1 MGREYPKIDPA
12 LHQKIL
18 QEEILRDP
26 DFFLNAT
33 SADRPRAIITAG
45 QPGAGKSKVVGRSEA
60 DLDGNVVTV
69 DPDELRKLHPQ
80 VDNLRQQHPY
90 TWSGHT
96 HGDASQWATELR
108 EAAMAQRK
116 NIILDTTMPRADL
129 IKELQAQGYDVE
141 IRAIA
146 THRLESEL
154 GVDNR
159 FSRDLDRFG
168 QGRHVPEEVR
178 KSVYN
183 KLPGALDDVAK
194 QTGVPI
200 QIYDREGRL
209 HFDSRTTPNAS
220 PGRALEA
227 ARFGRLTQD
236 RLNDLHQSTGAQRQW
251 HRDLPGR
258 VPNER
263 VSPDTAR
270 HLLDE
275 RQTGRVEEG
284 VQRLH
289 NEVGGYRAV
298 RPTIKA
304 AGVLGTAYGAYDAKG
319 QVDAAIDTARSTR
332 EQWVRGAEESAN
344 QATKTVVTGAAAT
357 VGAIPGATAGALT
370 SPVTGPVGPV
380 LGGLATGGAAAYGA
394 EKLYEESRL
403 QQFSKYLGRQA
414 GDLGYD
420 YLSREGRLLRQVN
433 GLRQD
438 LGEAQDPAERA
449 RLQGRLDQASAAF
462 QQEAE
467 RNNRYF
473 EGREKVDQV
482 WEKMHAR
489 IPRVDKD
496 DVQAALARHID
507 AGKRPGDAV
516 RGAFSDA
523 VHARY
528 PRTLDHE
535 PLENY
540 RALSNTQL
548 TDRYRQYQG
557 EVVQDER
564 TVQALRA
571 NTQSHNDLDQGW
583 PKALAE
589 RRQAERLETAL
600 NEQWRDRGHLKAI
613 GEAMRERG
621 MSPPVTLSPA
631 QQRYHQQAQEQIEP
645 GLRRMGVGDEQI
657 DRVTAAAV
665 SHAQSRAQGAPVQAF
680 HLSKDGQR
688 VAMIGPTGL
697 LSEFRVSEAMSQPAD
712 QHLAQARAHADAHE
726 KVQAKAHANVH
737 ANEPSHRPDP
747 SQSQT
752 PAAPP
757 VHEPPVMAR

>member
-1 MGREYPKIDPA
+1 MSDPSDRLHSDHALVLKERILGGVGYQGIPSQTRPK
-12 LHQKIL
+12 
-18 QEEILRDP
+18 
-26 DFFLNAT
+26 
-33 SADRPRAIITAG
+33 AIVLAG
-45 QPGAGKSKVVGRSEA
+45 QPGAGKGTVADKALQDLNDSAVV
-60 DLDGNVVTV
+60 V
-69 DPDELRKLHPQ
+69 DPDELRRLHPEF
-80 VDNLRQQHPY
+80 DALKNRYPY
-90 TWSGHT
+90 TWADHT
-96 HGDASQWATELR
+96 HADASQWAKELR
-108 EAAMAQRK
+108 ADAIAQRK
-116 NIILDTTMPRADL
+116 NLILDGTIPKLEVIR
-129 IKELQAQGYDVE
+129 ELQAKGYDVE
-141 IRAIA
+141 VRALA
-146 THRLESEL
+146 AHRFESEL
-154 GVDNR
+154 GVDSR
-159 FSRDLDRFG
+159 FSRGLDRESFG
-168 QGRHVPEEVR
+168 RYVPEYLRKEV
-178 KSVYN
+178 YQ
-183 KLPGALDDVAK
+183 KLPGALDEIANE
-194 QTGVPI
+194 TGVSVK
-200 QIYDREGRL
+200 IYDREGRL
-209 HFDSRTTPNAS
+209 HFDSRTSPNAS
-220 PGRALEA
+220 PGRAMEQ
-227 ARFGRLTQD
+227 ARAGRLTQE
-236 RLNDLHQSTGAQRQW
+236 RLGEMHRGTDAQRHW

-258 VPNER
+258 LPNER
-263 VSPDTAR
+263 IGPDTAR
-270 HLLDE
+270 HLLNE

-344 QATKTVVTGAAAT
+344 QATRTVVTGAAAT
-357 VGAIPGATAGALT
+357 FGAVPGAAAGALT

-403 QQFSKYLGRQA
+403 QQFSRHLGRQA

-433 GLRQD
+433 GLMQD

-489 IPRVDKD
+489 IPKVDKD

-571 NTQSHNDLDQGW
+571 HTQSHNDLDQGW

-589 RRQAERLETAL
+589 RRQSERLESAL

-631 QQRYHQQAQEQIEP
+631 QQRYHQQAQEQIGP
-645 GLRRMGVGDEQI
+645 GLRRMGVNDEQI

-680 HLSKDGQR
+680 HLSKDGER
-688 VAMIGPTGL
+688 VAMIGPAGS
-697 LSEFRVSEAMSQPAD
+697 LSEFRVSEAMSQAAD
-712 QHLAQARAHADAHE
+712 EHLA
-726 KVQAKAHANVH
+726 QAKAHAN
-737 ANEPSHRPDP
+737 ETSHRPDP
-747 SQSQT
+747 LQSHA

-757 VHEPPVMAR
+757 VHESPVMAR

>member
-1 MGREYPKIDPA
+1 MEQA
-12 LHQKIL
+12 
-18 QEEILRDP
+18 
-26 DFFLNAT
+26 
-33 SADRPRAIITAG
+33 RA
-45 QPGAGKSKVVGRSEA
+45 
-60 DLDGNVVTV
+60 
-69 DPDELRKLHPQ
+69 
-80 VDNLRQQHPY
+80 
-90 TWSGHT
+90 
-96 HGDASQWATELR
+96 
-108 EAAMAQRK
+108 
-116 NIILDTTMPRADL
+116 
-129 IKELQAQGYDVE
+129 
-141 IRAIA
+141 
-146 THRLESEL
+146 
-154 GVDNR
+154 
-159 FSRDLDRFG
+159 
-168 QGRHVPEEVR
+168 
-178 KSVYN
+178 
-183 KLPGALDDVAK
+183 
-194 QTGVPI
+194 
-200 QIYDREGRL
+200 
-209 HFDSRTTPNAS
+209 
-220 PGRALEA
+220 
-227 ARFGRLTQD
+227 GRLTQE
-236 RLNDLHQSTGAQRQW
+236 RLGEMHRGTDTQRQW

-258 VPNER
+258 LPNER
-263 VSPDTAR
+263 IGPDTAR

-344 QATKTVVTGAAAT
+344 QATRTVVTGAAAT
-357 VGAIPGATAGALT
+357 VGAVPGAAAGALT

-482 WEKMHAR
+482 WEQMHAR
-489 IPRVDKD
+489 ISKVDKD

-523 VHARY
+523 VHAQY
-528 PRTLDHE
+528 PRALDHE

-557 EVVQDER
+557 EVAQDER

-571 NTQSHNDLDQGW
+571 NKQSHNDLDQGW

-589 RRQAERLETAL
+589 RRQAERLESAL

-631 QQRYHQQAQEQIEP
+631 QQRYHQQAQEKIGP
-645 GLRRMGVGDEQI
+645 GLRRLGVNDEQI
-657 DRVTAAAV
+657 DRVTAVAV
-665 SHAQSRAQGAPVQAF
+665 SHAQSRAQGAPVQSL
-680 HLSKDGQR
+680 HLSKDGER
-688 VAMIGPTGL
+688 VAMIGPAGS
-697 LSEFRVSEAMSQPAD
+697 LSEFRVSEALSQAAD
-712 QHLAQARAHADAHE
+712 QHLAR
-726 KVQAKAHANVH
+726 AKAHANK
-737 ANEPSHRPDP
+737 PSHRPDP
-747 SQSQT
+747 LQSQA

-757 VHEPPVMAR
+757 MHEAPVMAR